1 MATAP
6 NTSTILVA
14 DDNVGHLKVLELVLT
29 GYDFDTVTAHNGEE
43 AYHYLRDNTPDL
55 IILDINMPF
64 MDGLEVCR
72 RAKAIERLTS
82 VPIIIMTSLTD
93 EKTKG
98 KVRDAGADL
107 LIHKPIAGRTL
118 QGHIHDL
125 LAARAGDD

>member
-1 MATAP
+1 MLNSLQEP
-6 NTSTILVA
+6 L
-14 DDNVGHLKVLELVLT
+14 LKSQFDQVDAVYDGKFAVESVLSQPI
-29 GYDFDTVTAHNGEE
+29 H
-43 AYHYLRDNTPDL
+43 AYSM

-72 RAKAIERLTS
+72 RAKAIERLAG

-125 LAARAGDD
+125 LAARTG